1 MEEKILVTGTLISTI
16 KIFLI
21 SIIASVISLIIGL
34 IFMEI
39 ACIIPPTPSHHAAPA
54 EIVCSNLSIIFY
66 VLAGVLF
73 VCGIIFCICWTRVEL
88 KATNKRIYGKVA
100 FGKRVDLPIDS
111 ISAVGTS
118 ILWGIDIGTSSG
130 RIHFKFI
137 KNKDEIH
144 SILSKLLMERQQE
157 KTTANIQTASNAD
170 ELKKYK
176 DLLDSGAITQAEFDE
191 KKKQLLGL

>member
-1 MEEKILVTGTLISTI
+1 MEEKSLGIGTLIPT
-16 KIFLI
+16 KNIFLI
-21 SIIASVISLIIGL
+21 SIAGSIISLIIGL
-34 IFMEI
+34 IFMGLAI
-39 ACIIPPTPSHHAAPA
+39 TIFSPSYYYDT
-54 EIVCSNLSIIFY
+54 EQEFCLILSIIFY

-73 VCGIIFCICWTRVEL
+73 VCGIIFCIYWAKVEL
-88 KATNKRIYGKVA
+88 AITNKRIYGIT

-118 ILWGIDIGTSSG
+118 ILWGINIGTSSG

-144 SILSKLLMERQQE
+144 SILNKLLIERQQE
-157 KTTANIQTASNAD
+157 KVTAKIQLISNAD

-176 DLLDSGAITQAEFDE
+176 ELFDQGVVTQEEFDE
-191 KKKQLLGL
+191 KKKQLLK